1 MITTGRERRG
11 RRQPLIQN
19 VIHIAVVLAMLL
31 AMAPA
36 PALASGA
43 AAPSFGPA
51 ANCELSAGGPGLKVF
66 MPMVAD
72 MRSLFAAARPL
83 WTAKAP
89 AAAPRALNY
98 QIGKTYT
105 YEWRLTIDTKSS
117 ARDSQGAMEEGSGK
131 TVFYALADIAI
142 TGQEAGGAFSGRL
155 ILRRPYICNSQNNGE
170 SVVDDAELFAALAM
184 PMTFT
189 QKPNGEITGVSF
201 PQNAPNLATNI
212 QKGILN
218 ALQAILRADENSYT
232 ITENGG
238 QGTYNA
244 NYVLAEQGDDL
255 QVTKTFS
262 QDSFLSLISAG
273 TDNDRLQLQ
282 TTVKLLLSADR
293 GAFSSV
299 EVNEY
304 YLSSDESEDPESTD
318 GGGIDGVAAW
328 SEVETHGGLQLIQV
342 SDTPAAQAAALPDAT
357 YVDGNLGAILPEAI
371 QNEAGV
377 NLADVDIDAELGLL
391 EAEPDNPARLRRV
404 LNLMQAD
411 DQGVVLDKVRQR
423 LEANVGNTA
432 IVAAYIDLL
441 GQNGSDAAQLLL
453 NQVLGAAGTSAQ
465 QALRV
470 QFDQTAQQQ
479 ALINISTLGAPNDA
493 TLQVL
498 EGLTDNADSPLQD
511 VALTV
516 LGAAADHVRDEQ
528 PERADQIVASLN
540 ARLAAAGGPGVVVG
554 AQPNGAAAA
563 QDNETLTVL
572 LDAVGNAGD
581 VSSLGAIDDYVA
593 STDVDLRVAALTA
606 LRKIPGDAAEG
617 LLVSALTDDDED
629 DALRNLVAALMDDRA
644 LSDQA
649 SAALEAYREQAA
661 TAAPGLYQIEW
672 NRHLGGGNAGVNLPG
687 RLVVSSPPRTS
698 SLYMYADQKAVAHLW
713 SYQYQLIRGQLLSQ
727 QQSNGRLFGA
737 YLTIGNNLIFR
748 KYEQLLACTTNLSG
762 TLYQGSLTVFNFNQ
776 YIPVYWVVA
785 VVLNVRAS
793 GYFQLTWGYSH
804 NLCTLNNSSMI
815 GRVTPLVYV
824 SASAS
829 AWVDVTVARGG
840 ATLEAQLL
848 RSSIPTVLSASY
860 NGAALRFC
868 IDSRVTTQALVAR
881 LFAWADVRVPAF
893 AWPPWKWSR
902 VLERHLWSYSTPA
915 ATYTLLVRCY

>member
-11 RRQPLIQN
+11 RRQALVQN
-19 VIHIAVVLAMLL
+19 VIHIAIVLAMLL

-43 AAPSFGPA
+43 AAPSFRPG
-51 ANCELSAGGPGLKVF
+51 ANCELSAGGPGQKVF

-72 MRSLFAAARPL
+72 MRTLLAAARPL
-83 WTAKAP
+83 WTAKVP
-89 AAAPRALNY
+89 AAAPRALDY

-105 YEWRLTIDTKSS
+105 YEWRLTIDTKSK

-131 TVFYALADIAI
+131 SVFYALADISI
-142 TGQEAGGAFSGRL
+142 TGQEADAFNGRL

-170 SVVDDAELFAALAM
+170 SVVDDAELFAALAT

-189 QKPNGEITGVSF
+189 QKPNGEVTGVSF
-201 PQNAPNLATNI
+201 PQNAPTLAINI

-218 ALQAILRADENSYT
+218 ALQTTLRTDENSYVV
-232 ITENGG
+232 TENGG

-244 NYVLAEQGDDL
+244 NYVLADQGDDL
-255 QVTKTFS
+255 QVTKTFT
-262 QDSFLSLISAG
+262 QDSFLNLISAG
-273 TDNDRLQLQ
+273 TDNDRLELQ

-299 EVNEY
+299 EVSEH
-304 YLSSDESEDPESTD
+304 YLSSDESQDPESTD

-328 SEVETHGGLQLIQV
+328 SEVETQGGLQLIQV
-342 SDTPAAQAAALPDAT
+342 SDTPASRSAALPDAG

-377 NLADVDIDAELGLL
+377 NLAEVDIDAELGLL

-404 LNLMQAD
+404 LNLIQAD
-411 DQGVVLDKVRQR
+411 DQGIVLDKVRQR
-423 LEANVGNTA
+423 LEATVDNTDVA
-432 IVAAYIDLL
+432 AAYIDLL
-441 GQNGSDAAQLLL
+441 GQHGSEAAQQIL
-453 NQVLGAAGTSAQ
+453 NQVLSADAPSTQ
-465 QALRV
+465 QASRV
-470 QFDQTAQQQ
+470 EYRRILQEQ
-479 ALINISTLGAPNDA
+479 ALINVSTLNTPTGE
-493 TLQVL
+493 TLQTV
-498 EGLTDNADSPLQD
+498 EGLSDNAASPLQD

-528 PERADQIVASLN
+528 PERAAQIVAGLN
-540 ARLAAAGGPGVVVG
+540 AKLVAAGGP
-554 AQPNGAAAA
+554 GAAAA
-563 QDNETLTVL
+563 QDNETLNVL

-581 VSSLGAIDDYVA
+581 ASSLGAIDDYVA

-617 LLVSALTDDDED
+617 LLVSALTNENED
-629 DALRNLVAALMDDRA
+629 DSLRNLVAALMDDRA

-649 SAALEAYREQAA
+649 SAALEQYREQAA

-687 RLVVSSPPRTS
+687 RLVVASPPRTS

-748 KYEQLLACTTNLSG
+748 KYEQLLACTANLSG
-762 TLYQGSLTVFNFNQ
+762 NLYRGSLTVFNFNQ
-776 YIPVYWVVA
+776 YIPVYWVVS

-793 GYFQLTWGYSH
+793 GYFELNWGYSH

-848 RSSIPTVLSASY
+848 RSSVPTILSASY

-868 IDSRVTTQALVAR
+868 INSTVSTQALSAR

-893 AWPPWKWSR
+893 SWPPWKWSR
-902 VLERHLWSYSTPA
+902 VLERNLWSYSTPA